1 MPGKN
6 LTREEAAA
14 RADRLDAHAYAVE
27 LDLTPGSTAD
37 EGTYR
42 STTVLQFSASG
53 TDGTFVDLQAP
64 AVREIILNGKSLD
77 PATHFDGDRITLP
90 ELAAD
95 NTLRVVADCAYM
107 NTGEGLHRMIDP
119 VDAGTYLYTQFE
131 VADARRMYACFEQP
145 DLKATFQLTV
155 IAPLDW
161 EVFSNADTP
170 APREVA
176 DKPGAAAWAFAP
188 TPPISTY
195 ITALV
200 AGNYHV
206 ERSEY
211 RGTNSDGSAVLI
223 PMAVA
228 CRRSLAPHLDAEEIF
243 DVTRRGFDFYLDLF
257 AQPYPFTKYDQLFV
271 PEYNA
276 GAMENAGCVTFL
288 EDYVFRSKVT
298 DAAYE
303 RRAETILHELAH
315 MWFGDLVTMKW
326 WDDLWL
332 NESFATYISV
342 LCQSEATRWTNAWTT
357 FANVEKTWAYRQDQL
372 PSTHPIVATI
382 NDLEDVEVNFDGITY
397 AKGASVLKQLVA
409 YVGRDNFVAAI
420 RKYFVRHAWGN
431 TTLADFLA
439 ALEEASGRDL
449 KSWSAQWLQTSQ
461 MNVLRPA
468 FEVCG
473 DGTYTAFAVAQ
484 SAPADYPTIRSHRIA
499 VGLYDLAD
507 GSLTRRE
514 RIELDVS
521 GESTAVPDL
530 VGKRAADLVLVN
542 DDDLTYAKVRLDD
555 RSLSTVGRHI
565 GAIADSLPRTLC
577 WSAAW
582 DMTRDA
588 ELAARN
594 YVDLVLR
601 GVCGETDITVTQS
614 LQRQAVAALHSF
626 VDPAFRTPA
635 LATYAT
641 AALEFLR
648 AAEPG
653 SDLQLLWARTFASVA
668 RDPEHLAVLSGLLDG
683 SVTIPGLTIDT
694 DLRWALLTRLVSTG
708 AIDAVGVDREL
719 VRDDTAA
726 GQRNAAAA
734 LAARPTL
741 SAKEEAWAS
750 VVDDDKLP
758 NAMQAAIIAGFVQE
772 GQDDVLEPFA
782 ERYFAALPTI
792 WEQRTNEIAQRI
804 VTGLYPAYRISA
816 KVVERTDRY
825 LEESAPPP
833 ALRRLLVEA
842 RDGVQRALRAQE
854 CDRAAG

>member
-14 RADRLDAHAYAVE
+14 RADRLDAHAYAIE
-27 LDLTPGSTAD
+27 LDLTPGSTPED
-37 EGTYR
+37 GTYR

-53 TDGTFVDLQAP
+53 SAATFIDLQAP
-64 AVREIILNGKSLD
+64 AVLEISLNGRSLD
-77 PATHFDGDRITLP
+77 PGTHFDGDRISLP
-90 ELAAD
+90 ELAAE
-95 NTLRVVADCAYM
+95 NTLRVVADWAYM

-119 VDAGTYLYTQFE
+119 VDKSTYLYTQFE
-131 VADARRMYACFEQP
+131 VADARRMYACFDQP

-161 EVFSNADTP
+161 EVFSNTDTP
-170 APREVA
+170 LPREVA
-176 DKPGAAAWAFAP
+176 GRPGAAAWAFAP

-211 RGTNSDGSAVLI
+211 RGTDADGSAVVI

-228 CRRSLAPHLDAEEIF
+228 CRHSLAQHLDSAEIF
-243 DVTRRGFDFYLDLF
+243 DVTRRGFDFFLDLF

-271 PEYNA
+271 PEFNA

-342 LCQSEATRWTNAWTT
+342 LCQANATRWRNAWTT

-372 PSTHPIVATI
+372 PSTHPIVADI
-382 NDLEDVEVNFDGITY
+382 NDLEDVKVNFDGITY

-409 YVGRDNFVAAI
+409 YVGMDNFVAAI
-420 RKYFVRHAWGN
+420 RTYFARHAWGN

-449 KSWSAQWLQTSQ
+449 TTWSAQWLQTSQ

-468 FEVCG
+468 FEVG
-473 DGTYTAFAVAQ
+473 DDGAYSAFAITQ
-484 SAPADYPTIRSHRIA
+484 SAPAEYPTLRSHRVA
-499 VGLYDLAD
+499 VGLYDL
-507 GSLTRRE
+507 GEGTLTRRE
-514 RIELDVS
+514 RIELDVA
-521 GESTAVPDL
+521 GPLTAVPDL
-530 VGKRAADLVLVN
+530 VGTPTADLVLVN
-542 DDDLTYAKVRLDD
+542 DDDLTYAKVRLDE
-555 RSLSTVGRHI
+555 RSLATVGRHI

-601 GVCGETDITVTQS
+601 GVGGESDITVVQT

-626 VDPAFRTPA
+626 ADPAYRPSGLRG
-635 LATYAT
+635 LAHACH
-641 AALEFLR
+641 AFLQ

-653 SDLQLLWARTFASVA
+653 SDLQLLWARTFAGIA
-668 RDPEHLAVLSGLLDG
+668 RDGEHLAVLSALLDG
-683 SVTIPGLTIDT
+683 SSTLAGLTIDT

-708 AIDAVGVDREL
+708 AADAGAVDREL
-719 VRDDTAA
+719 DRDDTAA

-734 LAARPTL
+734 LAARPTQ

-750 VVDDDKLP
+750 VVEDDKLP
-758 NAMQAAIIAGFVQE
+758 NATQAAIIAGFMQAE
-772 GQDDVLEPFA
+772 QDEVLEPFA

-792 WEQRTNEIAQRI
+792 WEQRTHEIAQRI
-804 VTGLYPAYRISA
+804 VTGLYPAFPISS

-825 LEESAPPP
+825 LQECAPPP
-833 ALRRLLVEA
+833 ALRRLLLEA